1 MSPFVVSMF
10 HADPL
15 GRFLFICHR
24 VPPAMRGGLL
34 ALLLVIPLLSGLA
47 AAHEPDTFT
56 VIVREDSHDPLEV
69 NLVVNDTVQYYNAD
83 DRENITHE
91 IGLDLNGDGDFDDEG
106 EFSSG
111 TLHSECDWENETDC
125 RVAWIFVINDTALVG
140 NYKLSDIHSDGNEVE
155 IFLNIAADD
164 HSQPAPDIGE
174 CYGDCEEDEPD
185 SVSEIEGKISNQTD
199 LQKGMILAAMMMF
212 GGASVLFVATL
223 MKRS

>member
-1 MSPFVVSMF
+1 
-10 HADPL
+10 
-15 GRFLFICHR
+15 
-24 VPPAMRGGLL
+24 MRGALLTFILVFPLL
-34 ALLLVIPLLSGLA
+34 AGIA

-56 VIVREDSHDPLEV
+56 VIVREDSHSPLEV

-83 DRENITHE
+83 SRENITHE
-91 IGLDLNGDGDFDDEG
+91 IGLDLNGDGDFIDEG

-111 TLHSECDWENETDC
+111 VLHSECDWENDTGC

-140 NYKLSDIHSDGNEVE
+140 NYKLSDIHSDGGEVE
-155 IFLNIAADD
+155 VFLNIAADD

-174 CYGDCEEDEPD
+174 CYGDCEDDEPE
-185 SVSEIEGKISNQTD
+185 SEIEEKISNQTD
-199 LQKGMILAAMMMF
+199 LQKGMMLAAMMMF

>member
-1 MSPFVVSMF
+1 
-10 HADPL
+10 
-15 GRFLFICHR
+15 
-24 VPPAMRGGLL
+24 MRGAVLTFILVFPLL
-34 ALLLVIPLLSGLA
+34 AGIA

-56 VIVREDSHDPLEV
+56 VIVREDSHSPLEV

-83 DRENITHE
+83 SRENITHE
-91 IGLDLNGDGDFDDEG
+91 IGLDLNGDGDFIDEG

-111 TLHSECDWENETDC
+111 VLHSECDWENDTDC

-155 IFLNIAADD
+155 VFLNIAADD

-185 SVSEIEGKISNQTD
+185 SVSEIEEKISNQTD

>member
-1 MSPFVVSMF
+1 
-10 HADPL
+10 
-15 GRFLFICHR
+15 
-24 VPPAMRGGLL
+24 MRGAVLTFILVFPLL
-34 ALLLVIPLLSGLA
+34 AGIA

-56 VIVREDSHDPLEV
+56 VIVREDSHSPLEV

-83 DRENITHE
+83 SRENITHE
-91 IGLDLNGDGDFDDEG
+91 IGLDLNGDGDFIDEG

-111 TLHSECDWENETDC
+111 VLHSECDWENDTDC

-155 IFLNIAADD
+155 VFLNIAADD

-174 CYGDCEEDEPD
+174 CYGDCEDDEPD
-185 SVSEIEGKISNQTD
+185 SVSEIEEKISNQTD
-199 LQKGMILAAMMMF
+199 LQKGMMLAAMMMF

-223 MKRS
+223 MKRL

>member
-1 MSPFVVSMF
+1 
-10 HADPL
+10 
-15 GRFLFICHR
+15 
-24 VPPAMRGGLL
+24 MRGALLTFILVFPLL
-34 ALLLVIPLLSGLA
+34 AGIA

-56 VIVREDSHDPLEV
+56 VIVREDSHSPLEV

-83 DRENITHE
+83 SRENITHE
-91 IGLDLNGDGDFDDEG
+91 IGLDLNGDGDFIDEG

-111 TLHSECDWENETDC
+111 VLHSECDWENDTDC

-155 IFLNIAADD
+155 VFLNIAADD

-174 CYGDCEEDEPD
+174 CYGDCEEDEPE
-185 SVSEIEGKISNQTD
+185 SEIEEKLSNQTD
-199 LQKGMILAAMMMF
+199 LQKGMMLAAMMMF